1 MKKKILE
8 NGYLIIAELIFLLKF
23 QDHKNGERLIDLNFF
38 YFPPTFTIW
47 TRSKKNT
54 KWKQKRS
61 NETEFGQRHSKIF
74 KKNEHLER
82 ETRRKH
88 SSNK

>member
-23 QDHKNGERLIDLNFF
+23 QDHKNGERLIDLIFF
-38 YFPPTFTIW
+38 YFPSTFTIW

-54 KWKQKRS
+54 K
-61 NETEFGQRHSKIF
+61 
-74 KKNEHLER
+74 
-82 ETRRKH
+82 
-88 SSNK
+88 

>member
-38 YFPPTFTIW
+38 TSLRHSRFGHAVKRTQNENKNEATKQNLDKDIQKF
-47 TRSKKNT
+47 SKKT
-54 KWKQKRS
+54 S
-61 NETEFGQRHSKIF
+61 I
-74 KKNEHLER
+74 
-82 ETRRKH
+82 
-88 SSNK
+88 